1 MKYTEEKHL
10 LPLRKLAEIIDFKRD
25 NLSIENQDDFIREL
39 LKHFGENTNDLPS
52 PYQGFSR
59 FLHHYVLSKKLLET
73 SPEALIGRWAYS
85 PDIEM
90 QIGFQESFGQ
100 IVALR
105 NTKSW
110 EGYKYFIKRPNQKTC
125 MEISNASLCA
135 FDLDI
140 DGMDFTVDDD
150 NLQNIFNSLNM
161 FGQFMV
167 DDKWIEGKLR
177 SFDEK
182 VFTVIDLKNQKEYEI
197 PTADFNEK
205 SRNLTDKISNMCF
218 SITTTIKK

>member
-1 MKYTEEKHL
+1 MKYTENNHL
-10 LPLRKLAEIIDFKRD
+10 LPLRKMAKITGFDKEEL
-25 NLSIENQDDFIREL
+25 NIENQDTFIKDF
-39 LKHFGENTNDLPS
+39 LKHLFENTNDLPS

-59 FLHHYVLSKKLLET
+59 FLYYNVLSKKILET
-73 SPEALIGRWAYS
+73 CPEMLIGKWAYF

-110 EGYKYFIKRPNQKTC
+110 EGYKYYIKRPNQKTC
-125 MEISNASLCA
+125 MEISNATLCA

-140 DGMDFTVDDD
+140 DGMDFTVNDD

-161 FGQFMV
+161 FGQFMIN
-167 DDKWIEGKLR
+167 DQWIEGKLR
-177 SFDEK
+177 SFDDK
-182 VFTVIDLKNQKEYEI
+182 VFTIVDLKDQKEYNI
-197 PTADFNEK
+197 PSCDFNEK
-205 SRNLTDKISNMCF
+205 SKNLCDNISSLSF
-218 SITTTIKK
+218 SMTITKSQ